1 MKYKIKSTENKIHIE
16 VSETKG
22 KQEKLL
28 EAFQECQEGRC
39 TCPTQEYSKLDSLEI
54 ETNEDIIKLKLKS
67 KPDVKFDNSEISKC
81 LEYTKGKVLNEN

>member
-1 MKYKIKSTENKIHIE
+1 M
-16 VSETKG
+16 
-22 KQEKLL
+22 
-28 EAFQECQEGRC
+28 
-39 TCPTQEYSKLDSLEI
+39 CPTQEYSKLDSLEI